1 VSSPDPFDDL
11 GFGTPEGGAPEV
23 RRRDL
28 REPSTRRSRA
38 TARKRSEGARK
49 AAPPR
54 SGTRSSGSRS
64 SERSSGPRSAKVTIR
79 MVPAKKPAKRRVA
92 AKLFSIVAL
101 SFAALLIV
109 ATSVPSSLFAPLSA
123 SADSVA
129 ATHTSTTAAGQ
140 KLTAATGSE
149 TPISRDAFQ
158 AMSSQELTQLQS
170 GAVSA
175 GYTVDNSGPIRWPF
189 DFAVP
194 LGDPFGPRAAP
205 CSGCSTF
212 HNGTDFETGGGAPIY
227 AVADGTVTQSGFN
240 GSLGESVSIDHVV
253 NGNAFTSIYGH
264 MTSGSQ
270 KVKAGQTVKKGDL
283 LGLTGSTGESTG
295 PHLFV
300 EIDIDATPIDSF
312 KWLKA
317 NTKH

>member
-1 VSSPDPFDDL
+1 VSLPGPLDDL
-11 GFGTPEGGAPEV
+11 GLGTPEV

-28 REPSTRRSRA
+28 RERSTRRSRA
-38 TARKRSEGARK
+38 AARKRGKNSRR
-49 AAPPR
+49 AAAKPTATTRPPR
-54 SGTRSSGSRS
+54 
-64 SERSSGPRSAKVTIR
+64 
-79 MVPAKKPAKRRVA
+79 RRLA

-109 ATSVPSSLFAPLSA
+109 ATSIPSSLFAPVSA
-123 SADSVA
+123 SAGVVP
-129 ATHTSTTAAGQ
+129 ATHVGEAAPGQ
-140 KLTAATGSE
+140 RLTAASGIE
-149 TPISRDAFQ
+149 TPISRDSFE
-158 AMSSQELTQLQS
+158 AMSNQELAQLQS
-170 GAVSA
+170 GAVAA

-212 HNGTDFETGGGAPIY
+212 HNGTDFETGDKAPIY
-227 AVADGTVTQSGFN
+227 AVANGTVTISDWD
-240 GSLGESVSIDHVV
+240 GSLGQSISIEHDV
-253 NGNAFTSIYGH
+253 NGKEFTSVYGH
-264 MTSGSQ
+264 MTAGSQ

-295 PHLFV
+295 PHLFF
-300 EIDIDATPIDSF
+300 EIDIDGTPIDSF
-312 KWLKA
+312 VWLKA